1 MSSCWVD
8 SVKGLASE
16 SHHIVP
22 GSKRISV
29 CVPCGV
35 ENLRRFLVKDPADP
49 EKVRPSAGRLCCGS
63 TVQNS
68 NVPQCFGPAA

>member
-8 SVKGLASE
+8 SAKGLAGG

-22 GSKRISV
+22 GNKKISV

-35 ENLRRFLVKDPADP
+35 ENLRRFPVEDPADP
-49 EKVRPSAGRLCCGS
+49 EKVRPSACRLCCGS
-63 TVQNS
+63 TVESS
-68 NVPQCFGPAA
+68 NVPQCFGPVA